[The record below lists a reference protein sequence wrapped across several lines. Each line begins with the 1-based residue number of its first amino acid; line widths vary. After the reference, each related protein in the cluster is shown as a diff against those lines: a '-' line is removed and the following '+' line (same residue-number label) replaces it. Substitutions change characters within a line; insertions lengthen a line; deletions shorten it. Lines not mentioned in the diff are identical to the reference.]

1 MYPAFRDLVTV
12 RRTGEASPLADP
24 ATPRTTGSLAS
35 RVPATVVL
43 LGVTSLLTD
52 VSSEMVTAILPLYLT
67 YELRFTAL
75 QFGLYLGLA
84 EGVQALVRIAGGVA
98 ADRRSRYKALALGG
112 YITSAVT
119 RLALLFTAGAWIR
132 TTGVLLADRV
142 GKGIRTAPRDAM
154 ISLAAAPGM
163 LGRAFGVHRALDATG
178 ALLGPLVA
186 FGILAALPGA
196 YRAVFLVSFSIALV
210 GVAVLALFVN
220 PVRRAALPAS
230 GFRAALVH
238 DVLRSGPL
246 RRLALAATM
255 LGLLTIGDAFIFLGY
270 RRVADIRLEF
280 FPLLFTG
287 MSLVY
292 LLLAVPV
299 GRLADRIGRRVVLLA
314 GYAVLGLVYVVL
326 LDPPPGV
333 LGLVAV
339 IGGLGLF
346 YAATDGVLMAA
357 ASELLGPRARATGLA
372 VVATGTAIGRFGASL
387 LFGLVWTRYG
397 PETAFTWFAVAM
409 PVAVLVSWRL
419 TAPRGPGPDETA
431 GDPVPA
437 PVPATSAALLVPVEG
452 AVR

>member
-1 MYPAFRDLVTV
+1 M
-12 RRTGEASPLADP
+12 
-24 ATPRTTGSLAS
+24 
-35 RVPATVVL
+35 
-43 LGVTSLLTD
+43 
-52 VSSEMVTAILPLYLT
+52 
-67 YELRFTAL
+67 
-75 QFGLYLGLA
+75 
-84 EGVQALVRIAGGVA
+84 
-98 ADRRSRYKALALGG
+98 
-112 YITSAVT
+112 
-119 RLALLFTAGAWIR
+119 
-132 TTGVLLADRV
+132 
-142 GKGIRTAPRDAM
+142 
-154 ISLAAAPGM
+154 
-163 LGRAFGVHRALDATG
+163 
-178 ALLGPLVA
+178 
-186 FGILAALPGA
+186 
-196 YRAVFLVSFSIALV
+196 
-210 GVAVLALFVN
+210 AVLALFVN

-299 GRLADRIGRRVVLLA
+299 GRLADRIGRAVVLLA

-372 VVATGTAIGRFGASL
+372 VVATGTAVGRFGASL

-397 PETAFTWFAVAM
+397 PETAFAWFAVAM

-419 TAPRGPGPDETA
+419 TAPRGPGPGRDRRRP
-431 GDPVPA
+431 GSA
-437 PVPATSAALLVPVEG
+437 PVPRHERRAAGARRGSGPMTDQDVEGRAGAPRVSTGLRIGIFAGVCILAVVIAGAALYV
-452 AVR
+452 ARRDR